1 MEATIKNEATVAKKP
16 DDFVTSK
23 WRPMMGWQYMV
34 VCIFD
39 FIVMPILWIVVQFWE
54 VEAVND
60 AFRQWSPLT
69 LQGAGLYHMAMG
81 AVLGI
86 TAWSRGQEKMAG
98 ATGQPLGVAS
108 AALPVATPPAIA
120 QPHRPTSAP
129 VAASTF
135 AVDPAAAPATEAV
148 IYRNGKP
155 APVQP
160 DFPER

>member
-1 MEATIKNEATVAKKP
+1 MDTTIKNEAVTAKKP
-16 DDFVTSK
+16 DDFITSK
-23 WRPMMGWQYMV
+23 WRPMMGWQYMA
-34 VCIFD
+34 VCLFD
-39 FIVMPILWIVVQFWE
+39 FIVAPIIWIIVQFWE

-98 ATGQPLGVAS
+98 ATGQPLATGS
-108 AALPVATPPAIA
+108 APMPVTSPPAIT
-120 QPHRPTSAP
+120 QPYRATAATAP
-129 VAASTF
+129 VSTF
-135 AVDPAAAPATEAV
+135 AAAAPAAPETEQV
-148 IYRNGKP
+148 ILRNGKP